1 MRYFISYGHGR
12 LHVDV
17 DRGRVVGALAPRS
30 VRAVADVDAAVRR
43 ALRAPVGS
51 RPLREILSGRR
62 TALVVTVDATRPSPR
77 PLLRP
82 ILDTCREEGV
92 IPTILIALGR
102 HRPMADTELRSHLGR
117 DILRDARVIQHDAFD
132 RANTVR
138 TGATKRGTEI
148 RVNREIFRHD
158 VVIGAGIIEPSYLAG
173 FSGGRKLLMPGL
185 AYHEAI
191 DNNHYFLT
199 HPDTR
204 IGKLDGNP
212 VSEDA
217 AEFAAKLPLHF
228 IVYSINGP
236 RDEVVQVVAG
246 HPVKV
251 HRKACERSARIFRV
265 RPKTA
270 DVVISSAGGMPY
282 DCDLVQGKK
291 AIVPALDLVRRN
303 GVIILCAECRDGLGA
318 EATFIRW
325 LKTKTPVEVVRDVLD
340 RKQFNLGAHGA
351 NILARPIVGKN
362 AKVIL
367 VTRPRVAA
375 ELAGTYV
382 TALTSLPEAM
392 AVADILAGSRSTVLF
407 VENAR
412 RLIVERARES
422 T

>member
-1 MRYFISYGHGR
+1 VERE
-12 LHVDV
+12 
-17 DRGRVVGALAPRS
+17 RVVGILAPRP

-62 TALVVTVDATRPSPR
+62 TALAVTVDATRPSPR

-82 ILDTCREEGV
+82 ILDACRERGV
-92 IPTILIALGR
+92 TLTILIALGR
-102 HRPMADTELRSHLGR
+102 HRRMTDAELRRHLGR
-117 DILRDARVIQHDAFD
+117 DICRNARVLQHDAFD

-138 TGATKRGTEI
+138 TGATRRGTEV
-148 RVNREIFRHD
+148 RVNREVFRHD
-158 VVIGAGIIEPSYLAG
+158 VVIGVGIIEPSYLCG

-185 AYHEAI
+185 AYHESI

-228 IVYSINGP
+228 IVYTVNGP
-236 RDEVVQVVAG
+236 CDEVVKVVAG
-246 HPVKV
+246 HPVRA
-251 HRKACERSARIFRV
+251 HRLACERSARIFRV
-265 RPKTA
+265 KPKQA
-270 DVVISSAGGMPY
+270 DIVISSAGGAPY

-291 AIVPALDLVRRN
+291 AIVPAMDLVRRN
-303 GVIILCAECRDGLGA
+303 GVIILCAECREGMGA
-318 EATFIRW
+318 EATFVRW

-351 NILARPIVGKN
+351 NILARPIVTKN
-362 AKVIL
+362 AKVVM
-367 VTRPRVAA
+367 VTCPRVAA

-382 TALTSLPEAM
+382 TAVTSLPEA
-392 AVADILAGSRSTVLF
+392 VDLASRLTGVRSKVLF
-407 VENAR
+407 VEHAR
-412 RLIVERARES
+412 RLIVESREEND
-422 T
+422 